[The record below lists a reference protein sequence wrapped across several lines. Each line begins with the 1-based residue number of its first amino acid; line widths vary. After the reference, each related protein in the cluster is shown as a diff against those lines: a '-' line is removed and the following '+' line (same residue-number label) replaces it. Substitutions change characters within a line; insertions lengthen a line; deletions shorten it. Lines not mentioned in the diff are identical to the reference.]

1 MEKLREVK
9 LISVKDNQFK
19 ARVQTCDTSTN
30 DSYETIYVNSTPAHE
45 DLTAAL
51 ARLKTHVERL
61 SGTYFPNL
69 TIEGYYRQA
78 MTGCELLTI
87 YAALRD
93 QNGCL
98 MSLSV
103 RHRVGQAEYLWI
115 DTLLED
121 LAQCEREALLYIEQG
136 KRLGIERFVMLPVD
150 GNETTGSETRQ
161 AA

>member
-103 RHRVGQAEYLWI
+103 RHRIGQVEYLWI

-121 LAQCEREALLYIEQG
+121 LALCEREALLYIEQG

-150 GNETTGSETRQ
+150 GNETTGSETQQ

>member
-69 TIEGYYRQA
+69 TIEGYYR
-78 MTGCELLTI
+78 
-87 YAALRD
+87 
-93 QNGCL
+93 
-98 MSLSV
+98 
-103 RHRVGQAEYLWI
+103 HRIGQVEYLWI

-121 LAQCEREALLYIEQG
+121 LALCEREALLYIEQG

>member
-93 QNGCL
+93 
-98 MSLSV
+98 
-103 RHRVGQAEYLWI
+103 
-115 DTLLED
+115 
-121 LAQCEREALLYIEQG
+121 
-136 KRLGIERFVMLPVD
+136 
-150 GNETTGSETRQ
+150 
-161 AA
+161 

>member
-121 LAQCEREALLYIEQG
+121 LALCER
-136 KRLGIERFVMLPVD
+136 
-150 GNETTGSETRQ
+150 
-161 AA
+161 

>member
-1 MEKLREVK
+1 M
-9 LISVKDNQFK
+9 ISVKDNQFK